1 MAKIN
6 RKAVVE
12 QYSPVNTTWDAYS
25 PFTVG
30 NGEFAFTADIT
41 GLQTFDSFHE
51 AGIPLLTQAQWG
63 WHTTPY
69 REDEHQFDYH
79 KLARTLYSNG
89 KRDVPYT
96 TRPG

>member
-12 QYSPVNTTWDAYS
+12 QYSPVNRTWDAYS

-51 AGIPLLTQAQWG
+51 AEFLC
-63 WHTTPY
+63 
-69 REDEHQFDYH
+69 
-79 KLARTLYSNG
+79 
-89 KRDVPYT
+89 
-96 TRPG
+96 